1 MYGYRL
7 SNEAKVEPVVYYN
20 VSFDWV
26 GDRDGTLLSYPEWC
40 VRQSG
45 PRFLPRSDPRPTVS
59 KFLVE
64 LQLQVKLLCGNELSF
79 REKPLFPSVETVRSS
94 EASSQSGNVC
104 CKEGWTEP
112 NIPFRVS
119 QSRSTQHGGSWTRLP
134 TLQETSRTTFSARP
148 GVGTTASPAE
158 LGVPAAG
165 GGKVAVDTAIRIKPV
180 FAPTPS
186 AKPQSIASRKL
197 GTVASKPSFLSR
209 LVSDNLKTERKAT
222 AAAENGI
229 RSSNILQSFIKT
241 DKKDFSKLT
250 TLSSSSVSSNSST
263 TAVISPYFGKPS
275 SLGVTP
281 SSLGVTPSSSSL
293 NPFPSPKPTQKKKP
307 AVDPNLDLSVLAATG
322 GSFAKVNTVTLL
334 RYCKANSIK
343 EAKARSK
350 KEDLI
355 NLIRKHNNIMPEQ

>member
-7 SNEAKVEPVVYYN
+7 SNEDKVEPVVYYN

-26 GDRDGTLLSYPEWC
+26 GDRDGTVLSYPEWC

-64 LQLQVKLLCGNELSF
+64 LQLQVKELCGNALSF

-94 EASSQSGNVC
+94 EASLHSGNVC

-112 NIPFRVS
+112 KIPFRVS
-119 QSRSTQHGGSWTRLP
+119 QSRSSQHGGSWTKLP
-134 TLQETSRTTFSARP
+134 ALQETTTVSASR
-148 GVGTTASPAE
+148 GVGAAASTAE
-158 LGVPAAG
+158 LEVPAAG
-165 GGKVAVDTAIRIKPV
+165 DGKAGVDTVIRIKPV

-186 AKPQSIASRKL
+186 AKSQPIASRKL
-197 GTVASKPSFLSR
+197 GGIVASKPSFLSR
-209 LVSDNLKTERKAT
+209 LVSENLKTEKKG
-222 AAAENGI
+222 AAAAINGT
-229 RSSNILQSFIKT
+229 RSSNILQRFIQT
-241 DKKDFSKLT
+241 EKKDSSKLK
-250 TLSSSSVSSNSST
+250 TLSSSSVSSNSSS

-281 SSLGVTPSSSSL
+281 PSSSV
-293 NPFPSPKPTQKKKP
+293 NPFPSPKPTQKKTP
-307 AVDPNLDLSVLAATG
+307 AVDYNLDLSVLAATG